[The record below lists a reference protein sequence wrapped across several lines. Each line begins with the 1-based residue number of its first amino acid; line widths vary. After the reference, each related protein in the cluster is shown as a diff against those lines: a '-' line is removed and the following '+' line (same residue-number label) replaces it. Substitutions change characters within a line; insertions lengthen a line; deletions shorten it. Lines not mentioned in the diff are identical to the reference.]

1 MLCVYS
7 VHSLLVKS
15 EVCQWGWQLVVCDGL
30 PEQTGLARHTHI
42 RTPLCVAVYPAMSC
56 LVGRLAVQLY
66 WDLHSSLTFVDTLL
80 FILSCLLQC
89 QCPFLGL
96 VRILPDK
103 QTPEAFTSPR
113 ASHRLTNGHRGDHGA
128 PTSNG
133 SSSFTSCNSASSSCA
148 ARSVNSRFELA
159 WMIITWWFRR
169 VEGIRADEIV
179 ILIMIQVLPDLS

>member
-15 EVCQWGWQLVVCDGL
+15 EVCQWGWQLVVCDGTMQGL
-30 PEQTGLARHTHI
+30 PEQTGLARLTHI

-56 LVGRLAVQLY
+56 LVGRLAIQLY

-80 FILSCLLQC
+80 FILLCLLQC

-103 QTPEAFTSPR
+103 QMPEAFTSPHP
-113 ASHRLTNGHRGDHGA
+113 SHRLTNGHRGDYGA
-128 PTSNG
+128 PISNG
-133 SSSFTSCNSASSSCA
+133 SSSFTSCNSASSSHA
-148 ARSVNSRFELA
+148 PRSVNSQLKL
-159 WMIITWWFRR
+159 ITF
-169 VEGIRADEIV
+169 
-179 ILIMIQVLPDLS
+179 